1 MLRVKDIHRS
11 DSFLV
16 GQHCMLQPLPSAS
29 LDYLD
34 PFLLLHH
41 HGPHT
46 FAPGNSGLPFGPHP
60 HRGIETVTFIL
71 NGDVAHRDNS
81 GHENTITSG
90 GVQWMSAGRGLI
102 HAEQSS
108 EVFKQ
113 NGGLMEMIQLWV
125 NLPAKD
131 KMSEPF
137 YQGWQSADIPKV
149 ELDGGKVKIDLISGD
164 WGQYK
169 AAYSHAYGVHL
180 YLLHMQAR
188 STFTLTIPDTFNI
201 LFYNVHGNLVAN
213 DHVVEAHQLAEF
225 DHDGCELT
233 IRATEDSLLLLG
245 YAHPLAEPMVSHGP
259 FVMNTEAEIRQAY
272 EDYRKGKFG
281 KEMT

>member
-1 MLRVKDIHRS
+1 MLRVKEIHRS
-11 DSFLV
+11 DSFPV
-16 GQHCMLQPLPSAS
+16 AEHSMLQPLPSAS

-71 NGDVAHRDNS
+71 AGDVAHRDNS
-81 GHENTITSG
+81 GHESLITTG

-108 EVFKQ
+108 DAFKQ
-113 NGGLMEMIQLWV
+113 NGGVMEMIQLWV

-131 KMSEPF
+131 KMGEPF
-137 YQGWQSADIPKV
+137 YNGWQSADIPRV

-169 AAYSHAYGVHL
+169 AAYSHAGGVHL
-180 YLLHMQAR
+180 YLLHMQAGG
-188 STFTLTIPDTFNI
+188 TFTTNIPSICDI
-201 LFYNVHGNLVAN
+201 LFYNVHGRLLAN
-213 DHVVEAHQLAEF
+213 DSVVEAHQLAEF
-225 DHDGCELT
+225 DHDGDDLT
-233 IRATEDSLLLLG
+233 IQATEDSLLLLG
-245 YAHPLAEPMVSHGP
+245 YARPLGEPVVSHGP

-272 EDYRKGKFG
+272 EDYRRGKFG
-281 KEMT
+281 KEMN